1 MIYKANQ
8 FINQKKV
15 NCASSSCNILI
26 FEFEAAQIA
35 AVLQIAWYFVSL
47 DYPPFFHEFT
57 ERRNT
62 NSNAKYFGKPL
73 PLHVMG
79 VI

>member
-1 MIYKANQ
+1 MQKMMTKPINLLIEKSQ
-8 FINQKKV
+8 PCIFILQHPN
-15 NCASSSCNILI
+15 
-26 FEFEAAQIA
+26 FRPGFEAAQIA

-47 DYPPFFHEFT
+47 DYPPFFQEFT

-73 PLHVMG
+73 PYM
-79 VI
+79 